1 MEFRQVA
8 KFMVGQVHFFKI
20 GVTSDLEDLAF
31 QRETYEFDFVLCRAL
46 SVLVTAVG
54 LCFGAFAGCSPA
66 GLYLISSVAELRIGK
81 FQGFQIKEED
91 SKPCMP
97 AGVVER
103 RSFYFLHMI
112 MTAGDRGK
120 TWPDGV
126 TYRYHIAYGR
136 ALSAR
141 AEGYGHPRHVDRG
154 QKTQLT
160 VLASRRGRATSNHAR
175 GNPRWRLKDPYPLA
189 LCPARLCHN
198 VSCFRFAR
206 QDGDQVSCCAQ
217 KKLFRIAKIW
227 KNKTYSKHKTAAA
240 KTYLELRRLVLDLY
254 LQDRFKL
261 S

>member
-1 MEFRQVA
+1 M
-8 KFMVGQVHFFKI
+8 
-20 GVTSDLEDLAF
+20 TS
-31 QRETYEFDFVLCRAL
+31 Q
-46 SVLVTAVG
+46 
-54 LCFGAFAGCSPA
+54 P
-66 GLYLISSVAELRIGK
+66 GLYLISSVAELRIGE

-126 TYRYHIAYGR
+126 TFWYHIAYGR

-141 AEGYGHPRHVDRG
+141 AEGCGHPRHVDRG

-160 VLASRRGRATSNHAR
+160 VLALRRGRATSNHAR

-227 KNKTYSKHKTAAA
+227 KTKHIQNTKQQLQRPILNLEDLSWTYI
-240 KTYLELRRLVLDLY
+240 
-254 LQDRFKL
+254 FKIG
-261 S
+261 SS